1 MRVFFDSN
9 VLVSAFAT
17 RGLCADVLRLA
28 LAEHEVV
35 TGEAVI
41 AETCK
46 ALAQRI
52 GLAEPLVAE
61 VEHFLRSQNVAAEP
75 AELPDVSIRDQQDL
89 HMLASAIAG
98 RAEVFVTGDR
108 DFLEASREIP
118 IRVVTPRGFWELL
131 RQRKRGRG

>member
-1 MRVFFDSN
+1 MSE
-9 VLVSAFAT
+9 T
-17 RGLCADVLRLA
+17 
-28 LAEHEVV
+28 
-35 TGEAVI
+35 VI

-75 AELPDVSIRDQQDL
+75 AELPDVSIRDKQDL
-89 HMLASAIAG
+89 RVLASAIAG

-108 DFLEASREIP
+108 DFLEASRGIP